1 MYADEAD
8 APPPAL
14 DLSQEELR
22 KRLRALPPGFDKNA
36 LKPLKMLSRT
46 GRATAKRRK
55 RQNGGSAKKK
65 PKLARPASGYNLF
78 ARTQFEKF
86 KADSSFAEKGAGMAE
101 FEEKLEKVRLK
112 EQEAAKA
119 GKTMPDTQTV

>member
-1 MYADEAD
+1 MYDEAD

-55 RQNGGSAKKK
+55 TTEQMS
-65 PKLARPASGYNLF
+65 
-78 ARTQFEKF
+78 RT
-86 KADSSFAEKGAGMAE
+86 APS
-101 FEEKLEKVRLK
+101 
-112 EQEAAKA
+112 EAASRGVRSAA
-119 GKTMPDTQTV
+119 GPEAAEAPPQGGPARRPRPRRRPF